1 MSQGTETGRSDGA
14 RGDAAATPAA
24 GVNFIRTIIES
35 ELAADKFAQRRWSG
49 RPGPG
54 AQQLAGALDP
64 ARIRTRFPPEPNGYL
79 HFGHAK
85 SICLN
90 FGLAQDYGGRCH
102 LRFDDTNPEKEEQEY
117 VDSIVDAVRWLGF
130 SWQVDALDDT
140 PGETNLYFASDY
152 FAWMVAFA
160 EHLIASGNAYVD
172 SQSADEMR
180 ATRGTLTEPGQDS
193 PFRTRSVEENMDL
206 FKRMQ
211 RGEFADGTHVL
222 RAKIDMASANINLRD
237 PAIYRIRHASHHN
250 TGERWCVYP
259 MYTYAHPIED
269 ALENITHSICTLEF
283 ADQRPFYDWLLERL
297 AEGGLLQRPLPQ
309 QIEFSRLNLTYIVLS
324 KRKLIQLVDEGHVGG
339 WDDPRLP
346 TLVGARRRGY
356 PAEGFRLFAERVGVS
371 RSESLID
378 YSLLED
384 CMREVLNASAERR
397 VAVLDPLRLII
408 DNYPADAGEACSAP
422 NHPQRP
428 DLGTRALPFGREL
441 WIEREDFILQPSK
454 GYHRLYPGNTVRLR
468 YAYVVRCTSVELD
481 ADGAPSVVHCEYF
494 PDSKSGTAGA
504 DAYKVKG
511 NVHWVAVA
519 GACAAEVRLY
529 DRLFSVPSPGARR
542 ADDAPGS
549 ERDFRA
555 DLNPESRRVVHAQLE
570 PALRTAQPEDRFQF
584 ERHGYF
590 VADRVDSQPGAPV
603 FNRTVT
609 LRDSWAEKAAKAGN
623 VAQAEKTAKA
633 KVEKAAKTGAGG

>member
-35 ELAADKFAQRRWSG
+35 ELAADKFVQRRWSG

-441 WIEREDFILQPSK
+441 WIEREDFMLQPSK

-570 PALRTAQPEDRFQF
+570 PALRTAKPEDRFQF